1 MKEVSII
8 VHDDYLENLV
18 EGLHESGLIEMMDVG
33 KSQKDLSELLSSS
46 SASKMA
52 SEFADLE
59 MQINKLIDILGKAKG
74 EQSGGMGQD
83 IKGFLSPTIPKKIEV
98 IPKTS
103 SKTRDGAEALLFD
116 LEPKITMIERKLEE
130 ISDELASLE
139 DHKKQIST
147 MATFDFP
154 LEYLGQSEYLII
166 KAGTT
171 SDLDRFRTAMK
182 KVPDALIFSTPVDKT
197 QFCVVVVAHVDE
209 KEALDNAQKGVFSPF
224 TFPKYEGKPRAAL
237 DEIKNRTKEL
247 HDSQKAILKDL
258 ANLKKNHLKELRIL
272 KEEIGIH
279 KARGEALAKFGKTE
293 STSLVMGWA
302 PTKNLKKLESLIESE
317 TEGYAFISTSDPEG
331 SEDIPIYRKNPRWA
345 RPFEMLTEMF
355 ALPYYHEVDP
365 TIILAPIFVLF
376 FGLMLGDAV
385 YGALVLLAGLL
396 IYKGQGKVSKSM
408 HDMGIILSC
417 IGFSGVIFGIVQGSY
432 AGPLTVDNPLTPL
445 LFNGEIDGTVFS
457 GIGANHAILLDS
469 MNNPIP
475 LLVLAL
481 IIGLIHLN
489 MGLLLAVW
497 QNARQK
503 AYQDILLSQVSWFFL
518 QFAGI
523 VVFGAFFGWFTF
535 PMYIKIP
542 AYICG
547 ISGLAMVFLQH
558 GEEDA
563 DGKRKRKGPLA
574 FFDITGYI
582 GNWLSYARIL
592 ALGLATAGI
601 AMTVNIIAM
610 LIKSIMEGIPQMI
623 CAGMFV
629 LGIALFAVGYSKKK
643 PAFTGISILFLLIGI
658 FGAVGAIQVSVALI
672 LLLIFIFGH
681 IANAVLQ
688 ALGGFIHA
696 LRLHYVEFFGQFYT
710 GGGRKFSPFV
720 TEREFTTVKGTDKT
734 KAEVRK

>member
-8 VHDDYLENLV
+8 VHDDYLESLV
-18 EGLHESGLIEMMDVG
+18 EGLHESGLIEIMDVG
-33 KSQKDLSELLSSS
+33 KSHRDFTKLLSSS
-46 SASKMA
+46 SASGVA

-59 MQINKLIDILGKAKG
+59 MQINKLIDILSKAKG
-74 EQSGGMGQD
+74 EQASGMSND
-83 IKGFLSPTIPKKIEV
+83 IKGFLSPTIPKKFEV
-98 IPKTS
+98 TPKTS
-103 SKTRDGAEALLFD
+103 LKTKDSAEALLFD

-147 MATFDFP
+147 MASFDFP

-171 SDLDRFRTAMK
+171 TDLSRFRKAMK
-182 KVPDALIFSTPVDKT
+182 KVPDVLIFNTMIDKNLY
-197 QFCVVVVAHVDE
+197 CVVVVVHKDD
-209 KEALDNAQKGVFSPF
+209 KEALENAQKGVMSLF
-224 TFPKYEGKPRAAL
+224 TFPRYEGKPQAAL
-237 DEIKNRTKEL
+237 DDIKKRTKEL
-247 HDSQKAILKDL
+247 HENQKVKLKELMD
-258 ANLKKNHLKELRIL
+258 LKKKHLKELRIL
-272 KEEIGIH
+272 KEEITIH

-302 PTKNLKKLESLIESE
+302 PEKNLKKLEGVIESKSQ
-317 TEGYAFISTSDPEG
+317 GFAFLSADDPE
-331 SEDIPIYRKNPRWA
+331 STEDIPIYRKNPRWA

-355 ALPYYHEVDP
+355 ALPLYHEVDP

-396 IYKGQGKVSKSM
+396 LYKGQGKVSKSM

-445 LFNGEIDGTVFS
+445 LFNGEIGGTVFS

-481 IIGLIHLN
+481 IIGLVHLN
-489 MGLLLAVW
+489 MGLMLAVW

-535 PMYIKIP
+535 PMSINIP

-547 ISGLAMVFLQH
+547 LLGLIMVFLQF
-558 GEEDA
+558 GEEGA

-574 FFDITGYI
+574 FFDITGFI

-629 LGIALFAVGYSKKK
+629 LGLTLFAVGYTKKK
-643 PAFTGISILFLLIGI
+643 PAYTGISILFLLIGI

-672 LLLIFIFGH
+672 LLLIFVFG
-681 IANAVLQ
+681 
-688 ALGGFIHA
+688 
-696 LRLHYVEFFGQFYT
+696 
-710 GGGRKFSPFV
+710 S
-720 TEREFTTVKGTDKT
+720 
-734 KAEVRK
+734 KATLC